1 MRVDRLK
8 IRGFKNLEDVDIDF
22 DQESLE
28 TVLIG
33 QNGSGKSNVIE
44 ALATIFR
51 DLDSQRPGRGFDY
64 FIAYDCKDHSVEIDH
79 GYTEA
84 GKIIVRID
92 GNERTLRSLRGA
104 NGAYLPNHVFGYYSG
119 RSERLERIFDP
130 PQRRYYDAAIK
141 PGAEETVDPRQSE
154 MRRLFYVRERYG
166 ELALLTYFAFA
177 EDETRTFLR
186 KHLGVHAFDS
196 ALLVLRHTEWG

>member
-1 MRVDRLK
+1 MRVDHLK

-22 DQESLE
+22 DQDSLE

-64 FIAYDCKDHSVEIDH
+64 FIAYDCKDHRVEIDQ
-79 GYTEA
+79 GYTET
-84 GKIIVRID
+84 GKSIVRID
-92 GNERTLRSLRGA
+92 GNESTLGRLRGG

-119 RSERLERIFDP
+119 RSERLTTARRRRSPPRRSCARRCAPRSHGSARLLSTPERSLGAA
-130 PQRRYYDAAIK
+130 RASGHSLYLRY
-141 PGAEETVDPRQSE
+141 T
-154 MRRLFYVRERYG
+154 
-166 ELALLTYFAFA
+166 
-177 EDETRTFLR
+177 
-186 KHLGVHAFDS
+186 
-196 ALLVLRHTEWG
+196 